1 MQEMRCRTRCREAAR
16 IAQDFVVSSVTEK
29 LVFAETTYKE
39 EESIYS
45 LRERVFGKLEG
56 Q

>member
-16 IAQDFVVSSVTEK
+16 IAQDFVWSSVTER

-39 EESIYS
+39 EESTYS
-45 LRERVFGKLEG
+45 LRERVFGKEVSL
-56 Q
+56 